1 MGLKQRGVTQ
11 TSARIPTGFLM
22 VRHTTI
28 SCAASLS
35 LNLFIHG
42 RMLVK
47 AMPRGCSTDQRS
59 TSKVLSTHWCIVNR
73 DCYFKCIRH
82 TESLL
87 GKGLRIRRQISHRE
101 RIFSISTSTLENLEC
116 EAVGERKKIFWHL
129 MFGAVDF
136 GLC

>member
-1 MGLKQRGVTQ
+1 MGLKQCGVTQ

-28 SCAASLS
+28 GCAASLS

-47 AMPRGCSTDQRS
+47 AMPWGCSDQRS
-59 TSKVLSTHWCIVNR
+59 TSKILSPGRCAVNR

-82 TESLL
+82 TGSLL
-87 GKGLRIRRQISHRE
+87 GKGPGIRRQISHRE
-101 RIFSISTSTLENLEC
+101 RIFPIPTSTLGNLEC
-116 EAVGERKKIFWHL
+116 EAVGERKKFL
-129 MFGAVDF
+129 ASYVRS
-136 GLC
+136 C